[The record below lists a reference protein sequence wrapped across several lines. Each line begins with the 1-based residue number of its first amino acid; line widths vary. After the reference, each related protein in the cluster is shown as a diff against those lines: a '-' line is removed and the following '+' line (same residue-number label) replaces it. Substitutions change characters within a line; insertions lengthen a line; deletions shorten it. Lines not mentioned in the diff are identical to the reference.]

1 MKKSLLFVAAALM
14 SATMF
19 AELQVATFEDVTIGA
34 EESVLHLDESGTFES
49 GDFIFQQEVADYGEW
64 GVYYYGN
71 LPTNKSDN
79 EFASY
84 LDAEKSANGGAF
96 AGKNFVVWTQS
107 YMGIDGVSLKEAAV
121 VPGFFINN
129 TAYDVN
135 SMRYGDSFAKKFGK
149 DDWFRLTITASLNGI
164 AVNAQVVVDLAANGT
179 YINEWTYVDL
189 SEFGVIDA
197 LQFSLSSS
205 DTGDNGMN
213 TPAYFAMDNFGA
225 AKPLGYEEPARA
237 EFDIVE
243 VATFEEI
250 ELEAESVLHLA
261 ETGSFESGDFI
272 FQQDV
277 ADYGEWGVYYY
288 GNLLSNKSDNTFESY
303 LDAEKSAKGGAYEGK
318 NFLVWTPSYNGIDSI
333 LLKKDHTVPGFFINN
348 TAYAVNS
355 MTKGDDFAKKF
366 GKDDWFRLTISASY
380 NGVAVNTQIVVDLA
394 ADGTYINEWTYVD
407 LSEFGV
413 IDALQFSLSSS
424 DTGDNGMNTPA
435 YFCIDDFGAVMP
447 EGYEEPARAEFDEE
461 TAVENVAAAVK
472 AQKVVRDGQ
481 VLIIRDGKALNM
493 LGVEVR

>member
-1 MKKSLLFVAAALM
+1 
-14 SATMF
+14 MF
-19 AELQVATFEDVTIGA
+19 AELQVATFEDVIIG
-34 EESVLHLDESGTFES
+34 EPESVLHLEGTGMFQS
-49 GDFIFQQEVADYGEW
+49 GDFYFMQEVSVSDW
-64 GVYYYGN
+64 GTYYYGN

-96 AGKNFVVWTQS
+96 AGENFVVWTPS
-107 YMGIDGVSLKEAAV
+107 YMGLDGVSLKEVAV

-129 TAYDVN
+129 TAYAVN
-135 SMRYGDSFAKKFGK
+135 SMNYGDSFAKKFGK
-149 DDWFRLTITASLNGI
+149 DDWFRLTITASLNSV
-164 AVNAQVVVDLAANGT
+164 AVNKQVVVDLAANGT
-179 YINEWTYVDL
+179 YINDWTYVDL
-189 SEFGVIDA
+189 SELGEIDA
-197 LQFSLSSS
+197 LTFSLSSS
-205 DTGDNGMN
+205 DNGDYGMN
-213 TPAYFAMDNFGA
+213 TPAYFCFDNLGA
-225 AKPLGYEEPARA
+225 TRPLGYEEPARA

-250 ELEAESVLHLA
+250 ELEAESVLHLD
-261 ETGSFESGDFI
+261 ESGSFESGDFL
-272 FQQDV
+272 FQQEVSVSD
-277 ADYGEWGVYYY
+277 WGTYYY
-288 GNLLSNKSDNTFESY
+288 GNLLSNKSDNEFESY
-303 LDAEKSAKGGAYEGK
+303 LDAEKSAKGGAYEGN
-318 NFLVWTPSYNGIDSI
+318 NFLVWTPSYMAIDSI
-333 LLKKDHTVPGFFINN
+333 LLKKAHMVPGFFINN

-366 GKDDWFRLTISASY
+366 GKDDWFRLTISASL
-380 NGVAVNTQIVVDLA
+380 NGVAVNTQVVVDLA
-394 ADGTYINEWTYVD
+394 AEGTYINEWTYVD

-424 DTGDNGMNTPA
+424 DNGDYGMNTPA
-435 YFCIDDFGAVMP
+435 YFAIDNLGDVMP

-493 LGVEVR
+493 FGVEVR